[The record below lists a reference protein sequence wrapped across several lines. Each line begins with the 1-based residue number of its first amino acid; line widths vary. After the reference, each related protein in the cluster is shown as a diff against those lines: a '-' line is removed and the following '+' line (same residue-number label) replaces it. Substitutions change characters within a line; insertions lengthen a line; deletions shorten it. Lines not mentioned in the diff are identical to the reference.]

1 MVLKFKDINYS
12 DWSKSWK
19 SSKQPRKQ
27 RKYLLNA
34 PLHIRRKIMCSTLSE
49 KIRKIVG
56 IKSFPIRV
64 GDYVKI
70 LRGKFRDL
78 EGFVIKTDAKR
89 YRVFIDKA
97 KHLNKAGK
105 EVYYPIHHSKIEI
118 LKLNLLDKK
127 RIEILNRKVRDS
139 KIVEEVVKNF
149 SVSEEDIKKAKELG
163 KNI

>member
-78 EGFVIKTDAKR
+78 EGFVIKIDAKR

-97 KHLNKAGK
+97 KYLNKAGK